1 MVGGFLLAIPMLIG
15 KAGGWSEAMA
25 AIPAERLTGTG
36 GLGVIAILGYM
47 IPTISLL
54 LGDQNM
60 MQRFASAKSAEEAK
74 KSNLGLFA
82 AEITVCVLIILMCTI
97 GIALFPSLDVPSN
110 IIFSLAVNY
119 LPFVLGAVV
128 LSSINHKNAF

>member
-1 MVGGFLLAIPMLIG
+1 
-15 KAGGWSEAMA
+15 MA

-97 GIALFPSLDVPSN
+97 GIACSQAWTCRPTLFSHLRLIICHLCWAQSCWWPAWHSSLPRQ
-110 IIFSLAVNY
+110 F
-119 LPFVLGAVV
+119 
-128 LSSINHKNAF
+128 LSAERCHQCYI